1 LSGEI
6 EPDPRD
12 VADIV
17 ADAPNSSNYHVHG
30 PVGPM
35 GFWKLLEDSVP
46 NYIRARNEGR
56 MFDQDDLDDLGNQLP
71 HVDRT

>member
-1 LSGEI
+1 
-6 EPDPRD
+6 
-12 VADIV
+12 
-17 ADAPNSSNYHVHG
+17 
-30 PVGPM
+30 M